1 MDGNGRWAERRGM
14 LRGVGHRAGAR
25 AVERVVEAAPAVGIS
40 VLTLF
45 AFSSDNWRRPM
56 PEVTGLLRLFGRYLR
71 EERARAVANGVVV
84 RMIGRRERLPGWLT
98 REIEATEAAT
108 AGGGRLTLRLAVD
121 YSARDAIVE
130 AAGRLAAEP
139 GPVTRTRFA
148 AILSGDIPPVDLL
161 IRTGGEQRL
170 SDFMLFESA
179 YAELFFTATM
189 WPDFTAAELGQILT
203 EFRGRDRRF
212 GALPSEPAP
221 LKLFR

>member
-84 RMIGRRERLPGWLT
+84 RVIGRRERLPGWLT

-121 YSARDAIVE
+121 YSARDAIVG

-148 AILSGDIPPVDLL
+148 AILSGDVPPVDLL